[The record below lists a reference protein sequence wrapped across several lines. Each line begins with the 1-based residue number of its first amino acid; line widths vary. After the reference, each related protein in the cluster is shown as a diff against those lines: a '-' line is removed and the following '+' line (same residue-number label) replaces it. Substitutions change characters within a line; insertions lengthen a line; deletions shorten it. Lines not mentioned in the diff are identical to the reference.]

1 MADNDN
7 VISVLNNLI
16 ETCKDGQNG
25 FQTAAEGVK
34 RSDLKTLFGQ
44 YSQQRAQFAGELQN
58 EVLRLGGD
66 PAETGSVAATLHR
79 GWINIKSAVTGED
92 ENAVIAECERGEDS
106 AVANYKDALADEN
119 LPSDIRS
126 IVERQSAQVKEAHDR
141 IRNLE
146 RATDTTG
153 GSANTARA

>member
-25 FQTAAEGVK
+25 FQTAAGGVK

-66 PAETGSVAATLHR
+66 PAQAGSVAATLHR
-79 GWINIKSAVTGED
+79 GWMNIKSAVTGED
-92 ENAVIAECERGEDS
+92 ENAILAEAERGEDT
-106 AVANYKDALADEN
+106 AVSSYKDALADEN
-119 LPSDIRS
+119 LPSDVRS
-126 IVERQSAQVKEAHDR
+126 IVERQYAQVKDAHDR

-146 RATDTTG
+146 RATDAG